1 MSKVCAA
8 VVAVFAAVL
17 SMSRVNL
24 ADAARK
30 PVYSVRQVLRVG
42 FGFFSPSVPEEFFP
56 LTCSE
61 ARLMKPA
68 DG

>member
-1 MSKVCAA
+1 MSKVCEA

-17 SMSRVNL
+17 NMSRVNL

-42 FGFFSPSVPEEFFP
+42 FGFFPP
-56 LTCSE
+56 LCLRNFS
-61 ARLMKPA
+61 R
-68 DG
+68 